1 VYAPRLL
8 IYLILHS
15 KHGVDG
21 KLAANWIMGD
31 IAAYLNVDNLSIDE
45 TN

>member
-1 VYAPRLL
+1 MESWLQ
-8 IYLILHS
+8 
-15 KHGVDG
+15 
-21 KLAANWIMGD
+21 ANWIMDD